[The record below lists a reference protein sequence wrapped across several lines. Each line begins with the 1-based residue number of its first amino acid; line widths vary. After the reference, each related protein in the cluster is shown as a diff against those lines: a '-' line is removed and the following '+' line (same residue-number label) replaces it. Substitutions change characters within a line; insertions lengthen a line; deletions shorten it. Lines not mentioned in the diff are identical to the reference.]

1 MKNAL
6 AMFIVVAM
14 AVGAVPLSAHEHFR
28 IIGTITKVTDREM
41 DVTNK
46 DSKTFTIELTKGTI
60 VKRDKE
66 KAELPLGTLK
76 VGQSVVV
83 DAYGDGESDLEALDI
98 RIVPP
103 IGSKP
108 AK

>member
-1 MKNAL
+1 MKRAL
-6 AMFIVVAM
+6 AILAVVAM
-14 AVGAVPLSAHEHFR
+14 AGGASMLSAHENFR
-28 IIGTITKVTDREM
+28 VVGTITKVTDREL
-41 DVTNK
+41 DVKNR
-46 DSKTFTIELTKGTI
+46 DSKTYTLDLTGRTI

-66 KAELPLGTLK
+66 KDELALSALK

-83 DAYGDGESDLEALDI
+83 DAYGDDENDLEALEI

-103 IGSKP
+103 IGSRP